1 VRRDAEF
8 GYEFA
13 ATFCPQDAD
22 HDNSEATELKPW
34 STHNRLIPQSDRF
47 QPPVVRPRQLL
58 TVPGQRSVRRTVRGY
73 LVLPH
78 LAPVLVVEFATAAF
92 AVIAWGGVPPAH
104 LLGPLLLAMLG
115 GQLAIGATN
124 ELVDLPFDAVGKA
137 WKPLPS
143 GDVSI
148 RGARAMIIIGLIMMV
163 AFGWRFGILALALLA
178 AGTALGIA
186 YDLWFKRTVWSWLPY
201 LFALPLLPIWVFA
214 SLGKPEPRLLLL
226 YPLGALT
233 TIGVHFA
240 QALPDVAIDRAA
252 GLPTVTTHLGQR
264 LTFVIAWLTT
274 LTAPVLA
281 WLAAWGLRL
290 ERPYFA
296 IGLAAGLTVL
306 LLTGNIILMAADR
319 RLGIAACFPLVAL
332 ATLASGLAWTLTLAR

>member
-1 VRRDAEF
+1 
-8 GYEFA
+8 
-13 ATFCPQDAD
+13 
-22 HDNSEATELKPW
+22 LKPW
-34 STHNRLIPQSDRF
+34 STHNRLVPKSDRF
-47 QPPVVRPRQLL
+47 EPPVVRPRQLL
-58 TVPGQRSVRRTVRGY
+58 TVPGQRSVRRTMRGY
-73 LVLPH
+73 FLLPH

-92 AVIAWGGVPPAH
+92 VVIAWGGVPPAH

-252 GLPTVTTHLGQR
+252 GLPTATTHLGQR
-264 LTFVIAWLTT
+264 LTFVVAWLTT

-281 WLAAWGLRL
+281 WLAARWLGV
-290 ERPYFA
+290 EQSNFA
-296 IGLAAGLTVL
+296 IELAAGLTL
-306 LLTGNIILMAADR
+306 LLLAGNVILVAANR
-319 RLGIAACFPLVAL
+319 RIGIAACFPLVAL
-332 ATLASGLAWTLTLAR
+332 ATLACALAWTLIVSS